1 MLFVYRDEYYLKNRM
16 PKEGTE
22 EFFKWQAEIDQVHG
36 MAEVIIGKQR
46 HGPTGTVKLQFED
59 SLTRFSNLAHQA
71 AMPEAYR

>member
-1 MLFVYRDEYYLKNRM
+1 
-16 PKEGTE
+16 
-22 EFFKWQAEIDQVHG
+22 

-46 HGPTGTVKLQFED
+46 QGLTGTVKLQFED